1 MALVISR
8 KVTKEIRG
16 IPKEDWEGLKER
28 LERIARDPQGL
39 HPNVERLTEGGY
51 RVRQGDWRAIYDIA
65 PNGNVEVIKV
75 GHRREVYRQP

>member
-28 LERIARDPQGL
+28 LERIARDPRGH

-65 PNGNVEVIKV
+65 PNGNVEGIKV
-75 GHRREVYRQP
+75 AHRREVYRQP